1 MKNKWYEVLGAGLL
15 SVSAMYLCTALVVTG
30 CSVDGDS
37 LDALDAN
44 ETSEVVN
51 PSSEEA
57 ASSSEKS
64 EKAEEPSDT
73 EDASNSADAVKSEKT
88 ADSEKP
94 ETSEAEETAD
104 AEEKPTTTPETEE
117 PAESGDVAAPEE
129 PTEPNKAEPE
139 EKTDPAETTEP
150 SEEKTEQAEPSN
162 SEEKIEPIESAEPES
177 VELNNAKEWEII
189 RDSVTSV
196 VENNSIQYLHETRS
210 FRLDRSDKILRL
222 DEYRMPKDDF
232 VAEYQYDGYDQHLT
246 DRLYEDEILWEG
258 FNWTN
263 LNKPE
268 CRFKAGLDSILVG
281 TNWPEIYVE
290 MYAIYDVRYFCQSL
304 GLEGN
309 LSIWIPVR
317 YRAKQD

>member
-1 MKNKWYEVLGAGLL
+1 MKDILGKIFSAGLFMMSAAYI
-15 SVSAMYLCTALVVTG
+15 SVALMATG
-30 CSVDGDS
+30 CSSDNSSVAGD
-37 LDALDAN
+37 N
-44 ETSEVVN
+44 TEEYSEVAE
-51 PSSEEA
+51 PSAEETT
-57 ASSSEKS
+57 
-64 EKAEEPSDT
+64 KAEEPSDS
-73 EDASNSADAVKSEKT
+73 EENVESEKT
-88 ADSEKP
+88 ADTEDLSM
-94 ETSEAEETAD
+94 
-104 AEEKPTTTPETEE
+104 AEEKPVESENPESSEAEE

-189 RDSVTSV
+189 RDSITAV
-196 VENNSIQYLHETRS
+196 VENNSIQDLHESR
-210 FRLDRSDKILRL
+210 FLKVERSDKSSRL
-222 DEYRMPKDDF
+222 DEYRMPEDEF

-246 DRLYEDEILWEG
+246 DRLYEDGILWEG

-268 CRFKAGLDSILVG
+268 CRFKAELDSILVHWS
-281 TNWPEIYVE
+281 WPVSFAEIEATYN
-290 MYAIYDVRYFCQSL
+290 VRYFCQSL

-309 LSIWIPVR
+309 VSIWIPVR
-317 YRAKQD
+317 YRAKED